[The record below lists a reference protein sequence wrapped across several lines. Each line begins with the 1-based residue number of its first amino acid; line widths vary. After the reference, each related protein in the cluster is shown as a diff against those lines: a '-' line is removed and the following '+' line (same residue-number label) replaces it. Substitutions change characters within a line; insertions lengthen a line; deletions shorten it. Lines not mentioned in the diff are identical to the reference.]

1 MGDRIRE
8 ENEHESTMLASERQE
23 DILRKVRLN
32 KILRIKDLAAEYGV
46 HEMTVRRDLDQLA
59 ERGQLDRFHG
69 GARLSEKHAE
79 DLSHVLRSTQNIL
92 EKERIARAA
101 FDLIQDGDAIALD
114 ASTSSLALAN
124 LLSARKVE
132 AFVTS
137 LDAADVLAASG
148 TPFVLI
154 GGQFNFSAR
163 SFVGGFFQQILSQLH
178 PDKVFFSAK
187 GYTPED
193 GFTDAHL
200 ALAEV
205 KIALRQTG
213 ATMIAL
219 LDHTKFGRRSLA
231 TVARTEEV
239 DIVVTD
245 EMPSDEICEAFEK
258 ADVRLVL
265 VPPITGPNNQ

>member
-163 SFVGGFFQQILSQLH
+163 SFVGGFFQQILS
-178 PDKVFFSAK
+178 
-187 GYTPED
+187 
-193 GFTDAHL
+193 HL
-200 ALAEV
+200 LLGQGLYSRRWFYRCAPGACGSKDRAQANWRHNDRTARPYQV
-205 KIALRQTG
+205 RQEITC
-213 ATMIAL
+213 
-219 LDHTKFGRRSLA
+219 DRCSNRRSRHCRYRRNA
-231 TVARTEEV
+231 
-239 DIVVTD
+239 
-245 EMPSDEICEAFEK
+245 
-258 ADVRLVL
+258 VR
-265 VPPITGPNNQ
+265 